1 MRVLYVSA
9 FVVIVDQIT
18 KLIVKGFSIPFLNI
32 NLEGMR
38 YGSSIDVIGSFFKIT
53 FVENPGMA
61 FGIDLGGGSKIFLS
75 LFSLI
80 ASIGI
85 IYYLYKSSNQTKL
98 FRIAL
103 ALILGGAI
111 GNLIDRSL
119 YGVLYGYA
127 PLFEGKVVDFFN
139 VDFFDFT
146 LFGQTY
152 DRWPIFNIADAAV
165 SVGVLILVFFHKSFE
180 EHENKNNSGKIEE
193 SESAVN
199 SESAI
204 IDEPSDE
211 IDSSNEEIKDSEDDQ
226 DNKRTQT

>member
-180 EHENKNNSGKIEE
+180 EHENKNNPGKIEE